1 MRRIMM
7 SFALLALLAPALA
20 WAGDAPTGLR
30 GEILSNMM
38 DAGGKIQELAAAVP
52 DGKYNWKPNKDVR
65 SVGQVFL
72 HVTAANYLFPSMLGK
87 PAPMSMEELM
97 KLDSQT
103 MEPAKVRQMLKDSY
117 TWASTAITEMP
128 DSELEAEMDFFGHK
142 MTKRAGLLLLCT
154 HSHEHL
160 GQSIAYA
167 RANNITPPWTARE
180 QEAQKKKTAEDKKSG
195 K

>member
-1 MRRIMM
+1 MRRLVAA
-7 SFALLALLAPALA
+7 FALLTVLVPTLAT
-20 WAGDAPTGLR
+20 AGDAPAGLR
-30 GEILSNMM
+30 GEILANMM
-38 DAGGKIQELAAAVP
+38 DAGNKIQELAGAVP
-52 DGKYNWKPNKDVR
+52 DAKFNWKPAKDVR
-65 SVGQVFL
+65 SAGQVYL
-72 HVTAANYLFPSMLGK
+72 HVVAANYLFPSMLGK
-87 PAPMSMEELM
+87 QSPMSMDELM

-117 TWASTAITEMP
+117 AWASTAITEIP
-128 DSELEAEMDFFGHK
+128 DTDLETEMDFFGHK
-142 MTKRAGLLLLCT
+142 MTKRAGLLLLCM

-180 QEAQKKKTAEDKKSG
+180 QDAAKKKMAEEKKSG